1 MDPSSL
7 DQRAQGL
14 LRNVVHEYQNGIHSS
29 HSLSIY
35 DTAWV
40 SMIAKTEND
49 EPRWVFPESFQYLL
63 EQQESDGGWN
73 GQKNSEDGILNTLAA
88 LLAMKRHEKS
98 TDIAM
103 PVTDP
108 DLHTRISKAV
118 TYLQRRLQQWDEGAS
133 IPIGFEILV
142 PALLSMLEQEELVFH
157 FPRKQVLMRLNAKKL
172 KHFDPSMLYGNQ
184 KTTLLHS
191 LEAFIGK
198 IDFDRVQHQKTNGG
212 MMFSPSS
219 TAAYLMKSSTWDI
232 EAEKYIRSAI
242 QHGSGHG
249 NGGVAGAY
257 PTNFFE
263 VTWVSNNSHLV
274 TTIIN
279 FSIALIFKSG
289 SINSP
294 YGRIHNRVPG
304 SSERERYRVIPRGP
318 FSLSE
323 RPHWIWLVFVSG
335 FSQSQD

>member
-1 MDPSSL
+1 MDPTSL
-7 DQRAQGL
+7 DQRAQAL
-14 LRNVVHEYQNGIHSS
+14 VRNVVHEYQNGIHSS

-40 SMIAKTEND
+40 SMIAKTVNE

-98 TDIAM
+98 TNITT
-103 PVTDP
+103 PVADP
-108 DLHTRISKAV
+108 SLHSRITKAV
-118 TYLQRRLQQWDEGAS
+118 TYLQRKLQQWDEGAS

-142 PALLSMLEQEELVFH
+142 PALLSMLEQEQLVFH
-157 FPRKQVLMRLNAKKL
+157 FPQKQVLMKLNAKKT

-219 TAAYLMKSSTWDI
+219 TAAYLMNCSTWDV
-232 EAEKYIRSAI
+232 EAEMYIRSAI
-242 QHGSGHG
+242 QDGSGHG

-263 VTWVSNNSHLV
+263 VTWVSNVSH
-274 TTIIN
+274 IFPIKSN
-279 FSIALIFKSG
+279 FSMALTFK
-289 SINSP
+289 
-294 YGRIHNRVPG
+294 
-304 SSERERYRVIPRGP
+304 
-318 FSLSE
+318 
-323 RPHWIWLVFVSG
+323 
-335 FSQSQD
+335 